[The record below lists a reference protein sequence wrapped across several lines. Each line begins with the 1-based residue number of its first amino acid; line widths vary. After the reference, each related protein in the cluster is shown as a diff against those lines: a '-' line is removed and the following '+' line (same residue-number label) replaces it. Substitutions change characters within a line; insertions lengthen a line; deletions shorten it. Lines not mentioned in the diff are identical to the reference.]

1 MMMNKNVARLA
12 VAAFSA
18 SLLAACATAPQAVP
32 IPQAPTAASLSTLKS
47 YPDNEFVFV
56 ATDTA
61 GRNIDVFQNSRWIWA
76 YGFLTPSGQYRV
88 YNALDIKQLSSLNSV
103 PDTRFD
109 FRHGTFANG
118 TATVVMTDGRAFT
131 IKLSSLHLYVCA
143 TVRTCHFA
151 SMTGQ
156 AGRGLS
162 PALQHMG
169 FSYIGGGLS
178 VPLSSMYT
186 NDEINTDSDTLNY
199 YSRSGSWA
207 SFLYPYPH
215 LRGAYDVVTRSVS
228 INPDI
233 AGVQHAI
240 RRRLD
245 GLIRQKQQ
253 FAQAMQRRA
262 EQRRL
267 RNLRIARRFEAS
279 VKVGT
284 RTNCGPVLRLRAGM
298 AKVYSPVKDY
308 GNEHWISVR
317 TLAPPADDCSFMNG
331 QYVPPQ
337 FLQ

>member
-1 MMMNKNVARLA
+1 MNKDVVRFAI
-12 VAAFSA
+12 AACSA
-18 SLLAACATAPQAVP
+18 SLLAACATVPRAAP

-76 YGFLTPSGQYRV
+76 YGFLTPSGQYRI
-88 YNALDIKQLSSLNSV
+88 YNALDIKSLSSLNSA
-103 PDTRFD
+103 PATRFD
-109 FRHGTFANG
+109 FSRGTFANG
-118 TATVVMTDGRAFT
+118 TAAVVMRDGRAFT
-131 IKLSSLHLYVCA
+131 IELSSLHLYVCP
-143 TVRTCHFA
+143 TIRSCHFA
-151 SMTGQ
+151 SLTGQ

-162 PALQHMG
+162 PALQNMG

-207 SFLYPYPH
+207 SFLYPCPH
-215 LRGAYDVVTRSVS
+215 LRGSYDVVTRSVA

-233 AGVQHAI
+233 AGVRRAI
-240 RRRLD
+240 RQRLN

-262 EQRRL
+262 ARRRL

-308 GNEHWISVR
+308 GNEHWIALR
-317 TLAPPADDCSFMNG
+317 TLAPPAYDCSFMNG